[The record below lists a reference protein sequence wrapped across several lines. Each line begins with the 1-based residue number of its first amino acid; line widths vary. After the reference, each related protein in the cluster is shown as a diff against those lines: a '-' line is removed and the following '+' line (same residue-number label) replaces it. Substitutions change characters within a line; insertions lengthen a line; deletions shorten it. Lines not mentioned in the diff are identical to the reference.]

1 MRKTKISIACW
12 AVFIVSFKVELEL
25 RMDTAC
31 PNYSR
36 SKGEQ
41 VELSESVLHKYNF
54 KCTYLYRSLPTR
66 LP

>member
-1 MRKTKISIACW
+1 MEKLKLALLVELFS
-12 AVFIVSFKVELEL
+12 IVSLKVELEL

-41 VELSESVLHKYNF
+41 VKMS
-54 KCTYLYRSLPTR
+54 CTNTKTNT
-66 LP
+66 